1 MDSLQK
7 SRIFKGDSM
16 THKQALTKALQLAI
30 TAPENRLTDAVNLVD
45 ELAELCT
52 PAEIAQAQSDALKI
66 LNQGDSNE
74 NN

>member
-1 MDSLQK
+1 MNQSMTLN
-7 SRIFKGDSM
+7 KGDIM
-16 THKQALTKALQLAI
+16 KHKQALTKALQLAV
-30 TAPENRLTDAVNLVD
+30 TAPENRLSDSLRLVD

-66 LNQGDSNE
+66 LNQGDSYE

>member
-1 MDSLQK
+1 
-7 SRIFKGDSM
+7 M

-30 TAPENRLTDAVNLVD
+30 TAPENRLSDAVNLVD

-52 PAEIAQAQSDALKI
+52 PTEIAQAQSEALKI
-66 LNQGDSNE
+66 LNQGGSCE

>member
-1 MDSLQK
+1 
-7 SRIFKGDSM
+7 M

-30 TAPENRLTDAVNLVD
+30 TAPENRLTDSLRLVD

-52 PAEIAQAQSDALKI
+52 PVEIAQAQSDALKI
-66 LNQGDSNE
+66 LNQGDSHE

>member
-1 MDSLQK
+1 
-7 SRIFKGDSM
+7 M

-30 TAPENRLTDAVNLVD
+30 TAPENRLTDSLRLVD

-52 PAEIAQAQSDALKI
+52 PAEVAQAQSAALEI
-66 LNQGDSNE
+66 LKQEDENE

>member
-1 MDSLQK
+1 
-7 SRIFKGDSM
+7 M

-30 TAPENRLTDAVNLVD
+30 TAPENRLTDAVKLVD

-52 PAEIAQAQSDALKI
+52 PTEIAQAQSDALKI
-66 LNQGDSNE
+66 LNQGDSSE